1 MKVVGLDLSGSIRKG
16 SGMCFIEGDT
26 IETVILYSDE
36 EILDKIRLF
45 KAELVAIDAPL
56 SLPKGREGLEDR
68 NGPHLRECDRELLRR
83 KIKFFPL
90 TLGPMRKLTERGI
103 NLKRVLEQW
112 GFRVIE
118 VYPGGAQ
125 DIWGLPRKGE
135 SLEGL
140 RTGLKNV
147 GIKGDFSRMS
157 HDELDAVT
165 AALVGLLYL
174 VGECEEYGD
183 RVEGTIVM
191 PKSGSLEVLRRLFL
205 EGNFSDEEF
214 DNRTLHR
221 TSQEPEKV

>member
-1 MKVVGLDLSGSIRKG
+1 MKVVGLDLSGSIKKG
-16 SGMCFIEGDT
+16 SGICFIDSKT

-36 EILDKIRLF
+36 EILDKIRIF

-56 SLPKGREGLEDR
+56 SLPKGRKSLEDR
-68 NGPHLRECDRELLRR
+68 NGPHLRECDRELLRKR
-83 KIKFFPL
+83 IKFFPL

-103 NLKRVLEQW
+103 NLKRVLEQMD
-112 GFRVIE
+112 FKVIE

-125 DIWGLPRKGE
+125 DIWGLPRKSK

-140 RTGLKNV
+140 RIGLKKV
-147 GIKGDFSRMS
+147 GLKGDFSRMS

-174 VGECEEYGD
+174 IGECEEYGD
-183 RVEGTIVM
+183 RSEGTIVM

-205 EGNFSDEEF
+205 EGNFF
-214 DNRTLHR
+214 R
-221 TSQEPEKV
+221 